1 MACMAQPL
9 CPSKDSVQRGTP
21 ATASHGLHAPA
32 RARAPALALALA
44 TIALLGAC
52 ASSRGPDGPPASPPA
67 GVASTP
73 DAVPRIEPIRI
84 GGPNKP
90 YAYSGRTYRPLTDDE
105 PLEQRGLGTWY
116 GKAYHGR
123 PTASG
128 EIYDMYAMTAA
139 HPTMPI
145 PSYARVSNPAT
156 GRSVIV
162 RVNDRGPFE
171 RGTVI
176 DLSYAAAGKLGILRG
191 ATPVQVERLTFDMIR
206 SGKWRQD
213 PDN

>member
-1 MACMAQPL
+1 MKHKHGRHAIW
-9 CPSKDSVQRGTP
+9 R
-21 ATASHGLHAPA
+21 ATAATCRFTFGV
-32 RARAPALALALA
+32 ALI
-44 TIALLGAC
+44 TLLGAC
-52 ASSRGPDGPPASPPA
+52 ASSRGPDGPPVNPPA

-73 DAVPRIEPIRI
+73 NAVPRIEPIRV

-90 YAYSGRTYRPLTDDE
+90 YAYSGRTYRPLTEDE

-145 PSYARVSNPAT
+145 PSYARVRNPAT

-176 DLSYAAAGKLGILRG
+176 DLSYAAAAKLGILRG
-191 ATPVQVERLTFDMIR
+191 ATPVEVERLTFDMIR
-206 SGKWRQD
+206 SGNWKAE
-213 PDN
+213 

>member
-1 MACMAQPL
+1 MTSLHHYPL
-9 CPSKDSVQRGTP
+9 RSGT
-21 ATASHGLHAPA
+21 AMLA
-32 RARAPALALALA
+32 ALVLAV
-44 TIALLGAC
+44 LLGAC
-52 ASSRGPDGPPASPPA
+52 ASSRGPDGPPRNPPA

-73 DAVPRIEPIRI
+73 NAVPRIEPIRV

-105 PLEQRGLGTWY
+105 PLTQSGLGTWY

-176 DLSYAAAGKLGILRG
+176 DLSYAAAARLGILRG
-191 ATPVQVERLTFDMIR
+191 ATPVKVERLTFDMIR
-206 SGKWRQD
+206 SGSWKAD
-213 PDN
+213 

>member
-1 MACMAQPL
+1 MKHKHSRHAIW
-9 CPSKDSVQRGTP
+9 RGT
-21 ATASHGLHAPA
+21 AAACRLTFGV
-32 RARAPALALALA
+32 ALI
-44 TIALLGAC
+44 TLLGAC
-52 ASSRGPDGPPASPPA
+52 ASSRGPDGPPVNPPA

-73 DAVPRIEPIRI
+73 NAVPRIEPIRV

-90 YAYSGRTYRPLTDDE
+90 YSYSGRTYRPLTDDE

-145 PSYARVSNPAT
+145 PSYARVRNPAT

-176 DLSYAAAGKLGILRG
+176 DLSYAAAAKLGILRG
-191 ATPVQVERLTFDMIR
+191 ATPVEVERLTFDMIR
-206 SGKWRQD
+206 SGNWKAD
-213 PDN
+213 